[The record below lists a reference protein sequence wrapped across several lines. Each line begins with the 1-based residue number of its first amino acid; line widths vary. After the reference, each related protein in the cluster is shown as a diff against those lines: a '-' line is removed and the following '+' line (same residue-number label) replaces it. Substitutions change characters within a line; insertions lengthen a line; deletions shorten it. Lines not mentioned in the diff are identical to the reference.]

1 MQKSSTQTKRTK
13 KARGRRVSERRKPA
27 SLNGTSQSANPRS
40 SRRKTKAKN
49 PSEHQY
55 VIENGRP
62 KYVLVPVDEYEQLIK
77 ADMVKQAVKQIES
90 KDDDFVDADDLALQ
104 IAGDRIARARKS
116 AGLTQQQLAKKLNIP
131 QSQIS
136 RIERN
141 PDHTTIRTLKRVAKA
156 LKVDVRALV

>member
-1 MQKSSTQTKRTK
+1 MPKSTTQTNSTK
-13 KARGRRVSERRKPA
+13 KTKGRRVGKRRKPT
-27 SLNGTSQSANPRS
+27 SPNGTSRSQNPRS
-40 SRRKTKAKN
+40 RRTTLKTPN
-49 PSEHQY
+49 EHQY
-55 VIENGRP
+55 VIENGKP

-90 KDDDFVDADDLALQ
+90 KDNDFVDADDVAMK

-156 LKVDVRALV
+156 LKVDVRTLV

>member
-1 MQKSSTQTKRTK
+1 MPKSSAQTKRTK
-13 KARGRRVSERRKPA
+13 KAKGRRVNKRRKPS
-27 SLNGTSQSANPRS
+27 SLNGTSQSLKSRS
-40 SRRKTKAKN
+40 PRRKTKN
-49 PSEHQY
+49 PNEHQY

-77 ADMVKQAVKQIES
+77 ADMAKQAVKQIES
-90 KDDDFVDADDLALQ
+90 KDDDLVDADDLALQ
-104 IAGDRIARARKS
+104 IAGDRIVRARKS
-116 AGLTQQQLAKKLNIP
+116 AGLTQQQLAKKLRIP

-156 LKVDVRALV
+156 LKVDVQALV